1 MDNDNIKIS
10 KVEVDILKEINKLKK
25 SKLYDIFNR
34 MDIFYMQ
41 FLDIVEKLYMKK
53 TKQNVRKELTFHYI
67 FQITLLYDEL
77 LKNVYSNNRISIEIL
92 SRTLVESL
100 IKFIFIQKIEENIC
114 EIFKD
119 YEDVLM
125 KKISLK
131 CFNKKHNENIKY
143 VSENFGL
150 NICLKKTNY
159 NTKKQG
165 LQGIIDYI
173 INTDKNYNILLK
185 NYKRYCSNIHAN
197 IISIQLNANNYRMGR
212 KEDYGFMINTI
223 LIMNYSIYTIVWE
236 LYYGHF
242 KKCIDFQKFKEFDN
256 IYHNLGKEIEKI
268 VC

>member
-34 MDIFYMQ
+34 MDIFYMK

-67 FQITLLYDEL
+67 FHITVLYDEL

-150 NICLKKTNY
+150 NICLKKN
-159 NTKKQG
+159 K
-165 LQGIIDYI
+165 L
-173 INTDKNYNILLK
+173 
-185 NYKRYCSNIHAN
+185 
-197 IISIQLNANNYRMGR
+197 
-212 KEDYGFMINTI
+212 
-223 LIMNYSIYTIVWE
+223 
-236 LYYGHF
+236 
-242 KKCIDFQKFKEFDN
+242 
-256 IYHNLGKEIEKI
+256 
-268 VC
+268 